1 MGGEVNDAMIEHISL
16 KRRITYWHYFPSYEG
31 IADFDVFVAK
41 SSRYFELKYWIE
53 IGGWPV
59 GPMKFY
65 SGPRESMNEYYTPPQ
80 HKTIHQIHP
89 KSFNIHSSLFQ

>member
-1 MGGEVNDAMIEHISL
+1 MGGEVNDATIEHISKKNYL
-16 KRRITYWHYFPSYEG
+16 LHYFPSYEG

-59 GPMKFY
+59 GPMK
-65 SGPRESMNEYYTPPQ
+65 
-80 HKTIHQIHP
+80 
-89 KSFNIHSSLFQ
+89 LFLQWWTTRVDE